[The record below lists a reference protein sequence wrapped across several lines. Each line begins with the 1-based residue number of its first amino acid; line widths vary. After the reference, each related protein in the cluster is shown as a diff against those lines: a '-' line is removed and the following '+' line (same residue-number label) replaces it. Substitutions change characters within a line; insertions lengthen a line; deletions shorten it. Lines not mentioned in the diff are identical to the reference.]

1 MFCSLAW
8 YVCCL
13 WNEQTVRGKPSV
25 RSSEVGFLFTCC
37 CLLKRCSMNCW
48 LGVMVMVWSDF
59 CVCKALELGNSKETR
74 KVLLY

>member
-13 WNEQTVRGKPSV
+13 WNEQTVTGKLRV
-25 RSSEVGFLFTCC
+25 RSGEVD
-37 CLLKRCSMNCW
+37 LLSMCYGVLKCRLKNCW
-48 LGVMVMVWSDF
+48 LGVMVTGFGVTFVFVRHLRLVSQR
-59 CVCKALELGNSKETR
+59 TT